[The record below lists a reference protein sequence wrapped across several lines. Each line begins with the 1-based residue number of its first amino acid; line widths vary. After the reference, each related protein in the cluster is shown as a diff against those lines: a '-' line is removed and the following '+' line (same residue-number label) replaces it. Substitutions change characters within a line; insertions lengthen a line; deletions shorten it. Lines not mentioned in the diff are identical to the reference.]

1 MSDPDVQ
8 PDASPDAGDDLRA
21 AVFAGAGQS
30 TQPPR
35 PCEHCDHAPSDLSA
49 AATPLEVDL
58 RALQTAA
65 SSAHTFIGAYRELLS
80 KHQQAVRALIRARRH
95 NEELHAQARPPWDM
109 ARAFV
114 DFAQHRYDVSQER
127 VRQVEQQEADTRQVN
142 EQLRDELKELAALK
156 LRYSILEE
164 TSADAYARLLQYTV
178 SVERCPF
185 SERGPPR
192 VVWSTLFRPTKVCRS
207 YSAWQSVPR
216 ACKVTRDKP
225 LPVAKSPRSPHPLT
239 QDLLNVCDERDR
251 FHQELKELQPRLDTA
266 ESSRD
271 TVLQD
276 LFQLQQKHADLR
288 KSHTDLER
296 YYSQWKA
303 RAEDLDRENRQLR
316 RDLDHARRPRDR
328 STLGRENY
336 QLRRDLDRARRRL
349 DDSALGQENRRLR
362 RDLDQARQ
370 QLAGSAAAAGLL
382 AARLEIHVR
391 GEKIAELESLLAK
404 ANERRAQLHRVHERT
419 VDKLDSANRTVQ
431 GLRRDLESHRGSR
444 HTDRLQAAKR
454 RIQELTQE
462 LDSLCGDGGHAR
474 LQTAERKVEDLTR
487 ELNSARRQHAQ
498 AEDSLQGAQEACRKV
513 NAERGHLIKDR
524 DDAVQSLKHVQSRV
538 SHHEAEIAKL
548 RQEQGKIATQVAQLT
563 AQLGQLS
570 QDRDAAVSKR
580 DEAIHEGQK
589 YYESHRDILA
599 QIADMQHSYRL
610 VRQDFDRVQD
620 QQDSL
625 RQERQDLLSSYASI
639 AGEQDCALDR
649 LASIAST
656 ALHGTPAERGGQVA
670 PPAPDAH
677 LSRKRSRSPS
687 PSSADPNSSP
697 PKRARPSPHPAATG
711 SSASVPDPSPGGDPC
726 TRRSGRIRSTSGS
739 GEFRAP
745 SPCNCSPVTPQSR
758 PPVVD
763 SDRPEVSPAAAASVS
778 GDPESSSPVV
788 GADGFGAEPRTTS
801 AAQTSK
807 SAVASE
813 DSDAIFDASDDE
825 SSQADATG
833 SPPADS
839 GEPDAIFEDSDDERL
854 QVALAR
860 SRSDARPRAGARR
873 RSSSSVP
880 DDGSGSAAIPIVL
893 DRSDDI
899 DGATESV
906 STESLGDPASPRA
919 SAEASTTFQPF
930 APVSEFVPGL
940 HQSRDIPRSAIVPWE
955 PAQIRVLPL
964 DTITPRILISQ
975 KVLPPGW
982 LFPKRT
988 GRAGQLDPV
997 LYLPELITE
1006 RNVTDLYLDDSWEA
1020 LDLDS
1025 TKPLTF
1031 DPDLCPP
1038 LAAITDEFLALA
1050 KDHMQAI
1057 WESTHSFPIP
1067 RSKQTA
1073 EPWAASFYSGRKNR
1087 SSHAREKFRAWED
1100 RVFELIRR
1108 TGCCD
1113 LDVLLDPVFLRF
1125 PQQSEETTWFPGREA
1140 LAEGRPAPKSLKAA
1154 LRDCDQA
1161 SAWRNHYRMNPG
1173 SHPALKIRRLR
1184 LKFTP
1189 SDPPAQ

>member
-1 MSDPDVQ
+1 MRICASLTRIWSAIIPSGKRGPKIWIARIGNCDVIWITRVVPEIDPLWAERITSC
-8 PDASPDAGDDLRA
+8 DAIWIARVGGWTIPRWVRRIADSGVTLTKRASNSPD
-21 AVFAGAGQS
+21 
-30 TQPPR
+30 QPPR
-35 PCEHCDHAPSDLSA
+35 P
-49 AATPLEVDL
+49 V
-58 RALQTAA
+58 
-65 SSAHTFIGAYRELLS
+65 
-80 KHQQAVRALIRARRH
+80 
-95 NEELHAQARPPWDM
+95 
-109 ARAFV
+109 
-114 DFAQHRYDVSQER
+114 
-127 VRQVEQQEADTRQVN
+127 
-142 EQLRDELKELAALK
+142 
-156 LRYSILEE
+156 
-164 TSADAYARLLQYTV
+164 
-178 SVERCPF
+178 
-185 SERGPPR
+185 
-192 VVWSTLFRPTKVCRS
+192 FRPHG
-207 YSAWQSVPR
+207 W
-216 ACKVTRDKP
+216 
-225 LPVAKSPRSPHPLT
+225 
-239 QDLLNVCDERDR
+239 
-251 FHQELKELQPRLDTA
+251 
-266 ESSRD
+266 
-271 TVLQD
+271 
-276 LFQLQQKHADLR
+276 
-288 KSHTDLER
+288 
-296 YYSQWKA
+296 
-303 RAEDLDRENRQLR
+303 
-316 RDLDHARRPRDR
+316 R
-328 STLGRENY
+328 STF
-336 QLRRDLDRARRRL
+336 A
-349 DDSALGQENRRLR
+349 
-362 RDLDQARQ
+362 
-370 QLAGSAAAAGLL
+370 
-382 AARLEIHVR
+382 
-391 GEKIAELESLLAK
+391 
-404 ANERRAQLHRVHERT
+404 LHRVHERT

-431 GLRRDLESHRGSR
+431 GLRRDLESLRGSR

-513 NAERGHLIKDR
+513 NAERDHLIKDW

-538 SHHEAEIAKL
+538 SHHEAEIAKVGQLRQERDGFRQERDQL

-580 DEAIHEGQK
+580 DEAIREGQK

-711 SSASVPDPSPGGDPC
+711 SSASVPDPSPGGDVPASLPFLAIDLPVEEGGSDYEFLGSDPSS
-726 TRRSGRIRSTSGS
+726 SGDESEGGSTHSSAGVDT
-739 GEFRAP
+739 P
-745 SPCNCSPVTPQSR
+745 SPCASPVPAGPAASAAPPDRASSERRPLATAPGPVTPQSR

-930 APVSEFVPGL
+930 APVSDFVPGL

-1006 RNVTDLYLDDSWEA
+1006 RNVTDLYLDDPWEA
-1020 LDLDS
+1020 LDLDP
-1025 TKPLTF
+1025 TKPLTL

-1050 KDHMQAI
+1050 KDHKQAI

-1073 EPWAASFYSGRKNR
+1073 EPWAASVYPGRKNR

-1140 LAEGRPAPKSLKAA
+1140 LAEGRPAPRRLKAA

>member
-370 QLAGSAAAAGLL
+370 QLAGSAAAAGLQ

-538 SHHEAEIAKL
+538 SHHEAEIAKVGQLRQERDGFRQERDQL

-711 SSASVPDPSPGGDPC
+711 SSASVPDPSPGGDVPASLPFLA
-726 TRRSGRIRSTSGS
+726 TDLPVEEGGSDYEFLGSDPSSSGDESEGGGS
-739 GEFRAP
+739 IHSSAGVDTP
-745 SPCNCSPVTPQSR
+745 SPVPALY
-758 PPVVD
+758 
-763 SDRPEVSPAAAASVS
+763 PEVRPHPQHLRIGRV
-778 GDPESSSPVV
+778 P
-788 GADGFGAEPRTTS
+788 
-801 AAQTSK
+801 
-807 SAVASE
+807 SAVPLQLQPG
-813 DSDAIFDASDDE
+813 DSSI
-825 SSQADATG
+825 
-833 SPPADS
+833 
-839 GEPDAIFEDSDDERL
+839 
-854 QVALAR
+854 
-860 SRSDARPRAGARR
+860 
-873 RSSSSVP
+873 SSSS
-880 DDGSGSAAIPIVL
+880 G
-893 DRSDDI
+893 R
-899 DGATESV
+899 
-906 STESLGDPASPRA
+906 LG
-919 SAEASTTFQPF
+919 
-930 APVSEFVPGL
+930 
-940 HQSRDIPRSAIVPWE
+940 
-955 PAQIRVLPL
+955 
-964 DTITPRILISQ
+964 
-975 KVLPPGW
+975 
-982 LFPKRT
+982 
-988 GRAGQLDPV
+988 
-997 LYLPELITE
+997 
-1006 RNVTDLYLDDSWEA
+1006 
-1020 LDLDS
+1020 
-1025 TKPLTF
+1025 
-1031 DPDLCPP
+1031 
-1038 LAAITDEFLALA
+1038 
-1050 KDHMQAI
+1050 
-1057 WESTHSFPIP
+1057 
-1067 RSKQTA
+1067 
-1073 EPWAASFYSGRKNR
+1073 
-1087 SSHAREKFRAWED
+1087 
-1100 RVFELIRR
+1100 
-1108 TGCCD
+1108 
-1113 LDVLLDPVFLRF
+1113 
-1125 PQQSEETTWFPGREA
+1125 
-1140 LAEGRPAPKSLKAA
+1140 
-1154 LRDCDQA
+1154 
-1161 SAWRNHYRMNPG
+1161 
-1173 SHPALKIRRLR
+1173 
-1184 LKFTP
+1184 
-1189 SDPPAQ
+1189 